1 MVEAVNKN
9 LPGVFPRASGE
20 ADRDTQPPKTTM
32 AHAPIFGSVYQIND
46 NNKNYQRSTEWCAA
60 DYRSFF
66 GVRHIM
72 WPSPMTLILGVT
84 AEREGLGNDVR
95 EPTKTYLSNGV
106 EDTGM
111 VT

>member
-1 MVEAVNKN
+1 
-9 LPGVFPRASGE
+9 
-20 ADRDTQPPKTTM
+20 
-32 AHAPIFGSVYQIND
+32 
-46 NNKNYQRSTEWCAA
+46 
-60 DYRSFF
+60 
-66 GVRHIM
+66 
-72 WPSPMTLILGVT
+72 MTLILGVT